1 MRVRYFIA
9 ALALAA
15 GGMGTAQAAG
25 IVNGG
30 FESGGLSGW
39 RVFPGTEI
47 VVAAGSDYIPC
58 CGVTGTAA
66 QLANH
71 FAAFGGGD
79 LPNISTLSQ
88 VFDTVADQHYVL
100 SFDAGALGG
109 GNQTSFVDLFE
120 ADGGGLITSSSAVLT
135 ADNNL
140 GTTFHHFTL
149 GFTAASGITRVAFHV
164 DPFTTS
170 VDGILDN
177 VSLSAVPEPA
187 TWALMLSG
195 FMLVGGAMR
204 RRGPMI
210 AVAA

>member
-1 MRVRYFIA
+1 MRLRHFVA

-15 GGMGTAQAAG
+15 GGMSTAQAG
-25 IVNGG
+25 IINGG
-30 FESGGLSGW
+30 FEAGGLSGW
-39 RVFPGTEI
+39 GVFPGTEI
-47 VVAAGSDYIPC
+47 VAVAGSDYIPC

-71 FAAFGGGD
+71 FAAFGGGN

-88 VFDTVADQHYVL
+88 IFDTVTDQRYVL

-120 ADGGGLITSSSAVLT
+120 ADGGRLIASNSAVLT
-135 ADNNL
+135 ANNNL
-140 GTTFHHFTL
+140 GSTFRHFTL
-149 GFTAASGITRVAFHV
+149 AFTAASGITRVAFRV
-164 DPFTTS
+164 DPFTDS

-177 VSLSAVPEPA
+177 VSVSAVPEPA
-187 TWALMLSG
+187 AWALMLFG
-195 FMLVGGAMR
+195 FILVGGAMR
-204 RRGPMI
+204 RRAPMT

>member
-1 MRVRYFIA
+1 MRMRHFVA

-15 GGMGTAQAAG
+15 SGMGTAQAG
-25 IVNGG
+25 IINGG

-39 RVFPGTEI
+39 TVNPGPEI
-47 VVAAGSDYIPC
+47 VAVAGSAYIPC

-88 VFDTVADQHYVL
+88 IFSTVTNRRYRL

-109 GNQTSFVDLFE
+109 GNQTGFVRLFE
-120 ADGGGLITSSSAVLT
+120 ADGGALITSGGAVLT

-149 GFTAASGITRVAFHV
+149 AFTAASGITRVAFGV
-164 DPFTTS
+164 NPFTTS

-177 VSLSAVPEPA
+177 VSVSAIPEPA
-187 TWALMLSG
+187 AWALMLSG
-195 FMLVGGAMR
+195 FILVGGAMR
-204 RRGPMI
+204 RRGGMT